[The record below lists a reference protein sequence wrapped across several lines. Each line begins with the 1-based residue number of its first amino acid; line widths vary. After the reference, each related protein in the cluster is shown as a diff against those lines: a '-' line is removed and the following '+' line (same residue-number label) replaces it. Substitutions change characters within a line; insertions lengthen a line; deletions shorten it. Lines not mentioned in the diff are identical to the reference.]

1 MYPLREKVT
10 ATEVL
15 AKHVELP
22 LITLSAL
29 RQGYI
34 ALLMN
39 DQFYWKVVLSST
51 DIYMWQEN
59 KDLFNQIPYKLT
71 IKSQPGL
78 MVFYCIIPLSSCS
91 LSEFNK

>member
-39 DQFYWKVVLSST
+39 DQFYWKVVLGNGH
-51 DIYMWQEN
+51 IYVAGEQRPFQSN
-59 KDLFNQIPYKLT
+59 P
-71 IKSQPGL
+71 
-78 MVFYCIIPLSSCS
+78 V
-91 LSEFNK
+91 